1 MTGSELKS
9 FEKSF
14 KSTTESLLQRN
25 LLSYLRGLKEQKF
38 NRLLQEDTTLYTVEE
53 RNIIIG
59 ELRVIQKLLDVLEP
73 KSEVISLTNSQ
84 S

>member
-25 LLSYLRGLKEQKF
+25 LLAYLRGLKEQKF

>member
-25 LLSYLRGLKEQKF
+25 LLAYLRGLKEQKF

-73 KSEVISLTNSQ
+73 KTEFISLSNS
-84 S
+84 

>member
-1 MTGSELKS
+1 MTGSALKA
-9 FEKSF
+9 FGKSY
-14 KSTTESLLQRN
+14 KSTTESMLQRN
-25 LLSYLRGLKEQKF
+25 LRTYLSGLKEQKF
-38 NRLLQEDTTLYTVEE
+38 TRLLQEGTAVFTVED

>member
-1 MTGSELKS
+1 MTGAGLKA

-14 KSTTESLLQRN
+14 KSTTESMLQKN
-25 LLSYLRGLKEQKF
+25 LVTYLSGLKEQKF
-38 NRLLQEDTTLYTVEE
+38 TRLLQEDTTVFTVED

>member
-1 MTGSELKS
+1 MTGSELKA

-25 LLSYLRGLKEQKF
+25 LLAYLHGLKEQKF

>member
-1 MTGSELKS
+1 MTGAELKA
-9 FEKSF
+9 FEKAF
-14 KSTTESLLQRN
+14 KSTTESMLQRN
-25 LLSYLRGLKEQKF
+25 LRTYLSGLKEQKF
-38 NRLLQEDTTLYTVEE
+38 TRLLQEGTAVFTVED

>member
-25 LLSYLRGLKEQKF
+25 LLAYLRGLKEQKF
-38 NRLLQEDTTLYTVEE
+38 TRLLQEDTTLYTVEE

>member
-25 LLSYLRGLKEQKF
+25 LLAYLRGLKEQKF

-73 KSEVISLTNSQ
+73 KSEVISLTNSK

>member
-25 LLSYLRGLKEQKF
+25 LLAYLRGLKEQKF
-38 NRLLQEDTTLYTVEE
+38 NRLLQEDTTLYTVVE
-53 RNIIIG
+53 RNIILG